1 MPKSNIIFIVS
12 AKEMNKEN
20 KDYINRV
27 INGNI
32 KTTLDDEKLNTL
44 KQKMLQSIELDI
56 QKLVIAETFIGGLL
70 LRIPVVPVRDYR
82 LPTASTDGRNIYF
95 DIDFYTRLT
104 QEERIFILA
113 HEVWHVALMHFMRR
127 ENRIHD
133 IWNIA
138 TDCEINYAL
147 SNEGFVTPPN
157 LCYPSPEDFGKC
169 AEDIYDNI
177 LKCQKNGNFSNAYG
191 STSNNNSKQ
200 FSGNVNGQFD
210 KHISNND
217 ENGEEMNDNSS
228 GIPSDKWGEKGI
240 DKDYKPRVDD
250 NAVDKIR
257 EMVIS
262 EAQRYE
268 RQRGSLP
275 GSLKR
280 ILESICKPEVKWEE
294 LLAEFVT
301 SCLGDRRQWLP
312 PLRRGVYNE
321 MYLQSRKGQ
330 KINVSCIVD
339 TSGSTSGDLG
349 KFLSELVS
357 LMETFGNYE
366 LNVIHCDCD
375 VHRVDTFDENNPFP
389 VDTPLD
395 YTFDGGGGS
404 DLNPAFDKILEMG
417 IEPSCNIV
425 FTDGYIDCPNSNPLD
440 IPTVFIL
447 TKDGEPPANWGT
459 VIKFRN

>member
-1 MPKSNIIFIVS
+1 MS
-12 AKEMNKEN
+12 NKETN
-20 KDYINRV
+20 KKIKDYLNRV
-27 INGNI
+27 ISGDI

-56 QKLVIAETFIGGLL
+56 QKLITAETFIGGLL

-82 LPTASTDGRNIYF
+82 LRTASTDGRNIYF
-95 DIDFYTRLT
+95 DIDFYTKLT
-104 QEERIFILA
+104 PDERIFVLA
-113 HEVWHVALMHFMRR
+113 HEIWHVALMHFMRR

-147 SNEGFVTPPN
+147 SNERFVVPPHM
-157 LCYPSPEDFGKC
+157 CYPNPEDEGKC

-177 LKCQKNGNFSNAYG
+177 LKHQKNKNSDGFRW
-191 STSNNNSKQ
+191 TKNNNSKQ
-200 FSGNVNGQFD
+200 FSGNVKGQFD

-217 ENGEEMNDNSS
+217 GEGGDGDGESS
-228 GIPSDKWGEKGI
+228 EGDGFPSDKWGEKGI
-240 DKDYKPRVDD
+240 DKDYTPRVDD

-268 RQRGSLP
+268 RSKGSLP
-275 GSLKR
+275 DSLKR
-280 ILESICKPEVKWEE
+280 ILNSICKPEVKWEE

-366 LNVIHCDCD
+366 LNIIHCDCA

-425 FTDGYIDCPNSNPLD
+425 FTDGYIDCPSSNPLD
-440 IPTVFIL
+440 VPTVFIL
-447 TKDGEPPANWGT
+447 TKDGEPPADWGT